1 MYLLLLT
8 LHSIVRWLVLFFLLY
23 SIIRAFRGYIGER
36 SFTASDNAVRHWTAT
51 VAHIQLVL
59 GMGLY
64 VISPIVRSIV
74 ARHMESGI
82 NDGFFFRYIHIAMML
97 LGIVL
102 LTIGSAKAK
111 RIKVDK
117 EKFRTIIIW
126 YVLALVVILLAI
138 PWPFSPLSQRP
149 FVRLF

>member
-8 LHSIVRWLVLFFLLY
+8 LHGIVRWMVLFFLLY
-23 SIIRAFRGYIGER
+23 SIFHAFRGYMGER
-36 SFTASDNAVRHWTAT
+36 PFTAADDVVRHWTAT

-64 VISPIVRSIV
+64 VISPIVRSVV
-74 ARHMESGI
+74 AGQITDGM
-82 NDGFFFRYIHIAMML
+82 NDGFFFRYIHIGMML
-97 LGIVL
+97 SGIVL

-117 EKFRTIIIW
+117 DKFRTIIIW
-126 YVLALVVILLAI
+126 YLLALLIMLLAI
-138 PWPFSPLSQRP
+138 PWPFSPFSQRP